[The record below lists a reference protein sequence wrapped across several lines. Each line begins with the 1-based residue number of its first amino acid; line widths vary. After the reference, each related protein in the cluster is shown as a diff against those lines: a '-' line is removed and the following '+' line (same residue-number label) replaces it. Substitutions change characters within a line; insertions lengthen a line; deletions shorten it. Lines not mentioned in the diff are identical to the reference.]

1 MLRLLF
7 ITKDA
12 SVIDSESTSYHR
24 ITDLREKFSEIHIV
38 LIQSVMR
45 GGKKHP
51 LRPFNNVWL
60 YPTNARSLIGS
71 VFEAYAFVKAQLLFG
86 GNFRADVIV
95 ADDTHE
101 AGMLGWFLSERFHRP
116 LQLQMRS
123 DFFTHTSDEQ
133 KKFSLFY
140 EMSTDFLFSRVK
152 NICVATDEERDVLVH
167 EYDCEENTVEVLPS
181 EHVLNFQGVHG
192 SVCDLHERYPQFKSI
207 LLYIPQERKGEQT
220 ALVLQELSKILRGH
234 REAGLVVL
242 SDGPERLML
251 ERLVISLGVQRQ
263 VAFEVRSLHTA
274 SYVRTA
280 DMLIHFSHDAEES
293 EPLFIAGMAR
303 TPIIT
308 DAVGV
313 GGRLFRNGE
322 SAYLCRPEDGA
333 CLTMAIDAC
342 LKKDDTLSALIERAH
357 EIVQEY
363 FKNDYSGY
371 LEACAKSINTCAVLD
386 SGLKK

>member
-7 ITKDA
+7 ITKDE

-24 ITDLREKFSEIHIV
+24 ITDLRGKFSEIHVI
-38 LIQSVMR
+38 LIRSTVH
-45 GGKKHP
+45 GGKRHP
-51 LRPFNNVWL
+51 LRPFSNVWL
-60 YPTNARSLIGS
+60 YPTNTRSLIGG
-71 VFEAYAFVKAQLLFG
+71 VFEAYASAKTHLLFG

-123 DFFTHTSDEQ
+123 DFFAHTPHEQ
-133 KKFSLFY
+133 KKFSPHY
-140 EMSTDFLFSRVK
+140 EVSTDFLLSRVK
-152 NICVATDEERDVLVH
+152 NICVANEEERDVLVH

-280 DMLIHFSHDAEES
+280 DMLIHFSHGEKES

-313 GGRLFRNGE
+313 GGELFRNGE
-322 SAYLCRPEDGA
+322 SAYLCEVEDSAGLATAVDA
-333 CLTMAIDAC
+333 CLT
-342 LKKDDTLSALIERAH
+342 KGDTLSALTERAH
-357 EIVQEY
+357 EVVQEY

-371 LEACAKSINTCAVLD
+371 LDACAKSINTCAVLD
-386 SGLKK
+386 SGSKE

>member
-7 ITKDA
+7 ITKDE

-24 ITDLREKFSEIHIV
+24 IIDLRGKFSEIHVI
-38 LIQSVMR
+38 LIRSAMR
-45 GGKKHP
+45 GGKEHP
-51 LRPFNNVWL
+51 LRPFSNVWL
-60 YPTNARSLIGS
+60 YPTNTRSFIGG
-71 VFEAYAFVKAQLLFG
+71 VFEAYATAKTHLLFG

-123 DFFTHTSDEQ
+123 DFFTHTPHEQ
-133 KKFSLFY
+133 KKFSLLS
-140 EMSTDFLFSRVK
+140 EMSTDFLLSRVK
-152 NICVATDEERDVLVH
+152 NICVANEEERDVLVH
-167 EYDCEENTVEVLPS
+167 EYGCGESAIEVLPS

-220 ALVLQELSKILRGH
+220 ALVLHELSKILRDH
-234 REAGLVVL
+234 REVGLVVL

-280 DMLIHFSHDAEES
+280 DTLIYFSHGEKES

-322 SAYLCRPEDGA
+322 SAYLCEVEDGDSFA
-333 CLTMAIDAC
+333 TAVDAC
-342 LKKDDTLSALIERAH
+342 LVKGDTLSALTERAH
-357 EIVQEY
+357 EVVQEY

-371 LEACAKSINTCAVLD
+371 LDACAKSINTCAVLD
-386 SGLKK
+386 SSSKE